1 MNERQIKTINKILG
15 YIFSF
20 IIWPSLGFLLVS
32 TIMILYQ
39 VRSFELLTQW
49 ILKKRSYKTD
59 LLHFWQFNSYYR
71 NLSIL
76 FILLGIPI
84 FLAIFNYRYWWKEFK
99 ERFNS
104 KSNPKKKN
112 WEWNQFTKEGNFKVL
127 KKKFKPGKAN
137 FALGYLDWKRH
148 NQYLVNNTNSHA
160 IVLGIP
166 GSKKTEKI
174 VLPNLHY
181 NASLSFN
188 EKPNMVI
195 TDPKKQIL
203 SRTGQMFI
211 NKGYNVKV
219 FDFSDARNSL
229 CWNPLEQIWN
239 TVHSKPKDEL
249 DEYDYALAYEKIIQ
263 IVNSLSWP
271 SDDKSMWTNNAKN
284 VLVCLLKFQ
293 LLYSLEDK
301 TFTLDYFT
309 LANLTP
315 NLSEKNIK
323 FGKWVAI
330 TEKNSV
336 KNIHWNNL
344 YNEQKAIIDIVPET
358 LSGILT
364 NAIDVIVSFS
374 QNLNISKIT
383 SNITFSIKETIRDTS
398 KPFVIFICFPDH
410 KNIFDFLMSI
420 LITQIY
426 QEAVDYANSLP
437 KQKLQRMLQ
446 FYLEEFNSL
455 SIPEIPDWMA
465 ISRSR
470 NILFMLIIQSYE
482 QLQKYSA
489 KGKDYKTIKSQA
501 RLNYLLETNSEETL
515 KSFSSSLGEKI
526 VKKETVSKNDK
537 STSVSTSEQK
547 ELIMSISEI
556 KYKDPDMTIIST
568 GGSKPIAL
576 KLKPA
581 YEYLNY
587 EPYINSQ
594 PKMISNNDMVWD
606 FGSMKLKKF
615 NLFSPTKVSDND
627 GETDL
632 TKKEVESNSEL
643 VTSDNDELLKQA
655 LKDIKKTKSLCTDLK
670 SD

>member
-1 MNERQIKTINKILG
+1 MGEQKIKNINKVLS
-15 YIFSF
+15 YVFSF
-20 IIWPSLGFLLVS
+20 VIWPSLAFFLIA
-32 TIMILYQ
+32 TIMILLE
-39 VRSFELLTQW
+39 VKSFQIVTNW
-49 ILKKRSYKTD
+49 ILHKRSYTKD
-59 LLHFWQFNSYYR
+59 IFIFWKINTYYR

-84 FLAIFNYRYWWKEFK
+84 FLTIFNYRYWWKAFK
-99 ERFNS
+99 ERTRS
-104 KSNPKKKN
+104 KSNPKKKS
-112 WEWNQFTKEGNFKVL
+112 WEWNQFTKEGNFKSL
-127 KKKFKPGKAN
+127 KRKFKPGKAN
-137 FALGYLDWKRH
+137 FALGYLDWKNH
-148 NQYLVNNTNSHA
+148 NQYLVNNTDSHA

-181 NASLSFN
+181 NASLPFD

-203 SRTGQMFI
+203 SRTGEMFV

-229 CWNPLEQIWN
+229 CWNPLEQVWN
-239 TVHSKPKDEL
+239 TVHSKDKRQL
-249 DEYDYALAYEKIIQ
+249 DEYDYASAYEKIIQ

-271 SDDKSMWTNNAKN
+271 PDDKSMWTNNAKN
-284 VLVCLLKFQ
+284 VLICLLKFQ
-293 LLYSLEDK
+293 LLYSLEDDS
-301 TFTLDYFT
+301 FTLDYFT

-315 NLSEKNIK
+315 NLSERNIK
-323 FGKWVAI
+323 MGRWVRI
-330 TEKNSV
+330 TEKNKS

-364 NAIDVIVSFS
+364 NAIDVVVSFS

-383 SNITFSIKETIRDTS
+383 SNITFSVKETIRDTS
-398 KPFVIFICFPDH
+398 KPFAIFICFPDH
-410 KNIFDFLMSI
+410 KNIFDFLMSM

-426 QEAVDYANSLP
+426 QESVDFANSQP
-437 KQKLQRMLQ
+437 KQKLKRMLQ

-489 KGKDYKTIKSQA
+489 KGRDYKTIKSQA

-515 KSFSSSLGEKI
+515 KSFSSSLGEKL

-547 ELIMSISEI
+547 ELIMSVSEI

-581 YEYLNY
+581 YEYLKYTPFEN
-587 EPYINSQ
+587 EQ
-594 PKMISNNDMVWD
+594 PKLPPTRERTWDFEQMRLNVLDSSWEDDEDDEVEEVEEVVIKEEKVSPNND
-606 FGSMKLKKF
+606 SLLKDTIDNLEKF
-615 NLFSPTKVSDND
+615 N
-627 GETDL
+627 
-632 TKKEVESNSEL
+632 
-643 VTSDNDELLKQA
+643 
-655 LKDIKKTKSLCTDLK
+655 SLCADFK
-670 SD
+670 SNEDDE